1 MKTIVVAALLTSM
14 ASFAFAHDKAL
25 GDNPELYGSVLLDH
39 DTSPPG
45 ETMKG
50 EGELYGS
57 IIANPKYLKSDPNA
71 RVERWNP
78 ATDTCSLGDLDQSV
92 YAERAC

>member
-1 MKTIVVAALLTSM
+1 MKTIIVAALLTSM

-39 DTSPPG
+39 SAAPTG
-45 ETMKG
+45 EPMKG

-57 IIANPKYLKSDPNA
+57 FIANPEDLKSDPNA

-78 ATDTCSLGDLDQSV
+78 ATDTCSLGELYQGV
-92 YAERAC
+92 YADQAC